1 MKFLP
6 VLKEEKVRGFV
17 ITLYSVGVAGIL
29 LPPTREL
36 FIALTPSVLLL
47 SFSLILYFHHPPLNS
62 RSTAAFLLIYLISFF
77 VEVAGVKYGFIFG
90 EYSYGKGLGIK
101 LLDTPLLIGLNWVM
115 LVYCTAVIADKIPAP
130 AFVKIT
136 AASLLMVL
144 YDFIMEHA
152 APGMKMWS
160 FEGGYAPLRNYI
172 SWFLLAFL
180 FQSGMKAARIEIVN
194 RIAPLVFYCQGIF
207 FLVIL
212 IIFKLAK

>member
-1 MKFLP
+1 MKLLP
-6 VLKEEKVRGFV
+6 VLKEDKVRGFI

-47 SFSLILYFHHPPLNS
+47 SFALILYFHSPPLNG
-62 RSTAAFLLIYLISFF
+62 RSALVFLLIYLISFL

-90 EYSYGKGLGIK
+90 DYSYGKGLGLK
-101 LLDTPLLIGLNWVM
+101 LLDTPLLIGLNWLL
-115 LVYCTAVIADKIPAP
+115 LVYCTAVIADKMTVHVP
-130 AFVKIT
+130 VKII

-144 YDFIMEHA
+144 YDFIMEQT

-160 FEGGYAPLRNYI
+160 FEGGYATFRNYI
-172 SWFLLAFL
+172 SWFLLALL
-180 FQSGMKAARIEIVN
+180 FQTGIKAARIEIVN

-212 IIFKLAK
+212 IVFKLTK

>member
-6 VLKEEKVRGFV
+6 ALKEEKVKGFI

-29 LPPTREL
+29 LPPSREL

-47 SFSLILYFHHPPLNS
+47 SFALILYFHQPPLNS
-62 RSTAAFLLIYLISFF
+62 RSAAAFLLIYLVSFF

-90 EYSYGKGLGIK
+90 EYSYGEGLGVK
-101 LLDTPLLIGLNWVM
+101 LFDTPLLIGLNWLL
-115 LVYCTAVIADKIPAP
+115 LVYCTSVIAGKIPGTAI
-130 AFVKIT
+130 VRII

-144 YDFIMEHA
+144 YDFIMEHV

-172 SWFLLAFL
+172 SWFLLAVL
-180 FQSGMKAARIEIVN
+180 FQSGIRAARIEIVN

-212 IIFKLAK
+212 IIFRLAK

>member
-6 VLKEEKVRGFV
+6 ALKEKKVRGFI

-29 LPPTREL
+29 LPPAREL

-47 SFSLILYFHHPPLNS
+47 SFALILYFHNPSLNA
-62 RSTAAFLLIYLISFF
+62 RSSTVFVLIYLISFF

-101 LLDTPLLIGLNWVM
+101 LFDTPLMIGLNWLM
-115 LVYCTAVIADKIPAP
+115 LVYCTSVITGKMPVPAS
-130 AFVKIT
+130 VRII
-136 AASLLMVL
+136 AASVLMVL
-144 YDFIMEHA
+144 YDFIMEHV

-172 SWFLLAFL
+172 SWFLLAL
-180 FQSGMKAARIEIVN
+180 IFQSGIKAARIEIEN
-194 RIAPLVFYCQGIF
+194 RIAPLVFYCQSIF
-207 FLVIL
+207 FLVIM
-212 IIFKLAK
+212 IIFKLAR